1 MPPAE
6 KSDTVVILSIT
17 SLQVLDCRLRP
28 RERTRCC
35 GAQTILG
42 TVLPP
47 GRRVISMKLLHVYD
61 DRFHQHLNP
70 PGHPERPERLDAVVR
85 GVRSARGIRLIE
97 RLPEPADLDLIHL
110 VHTPDYVKR
119 IEEISKAGGGR
130 LDPDTTAS
138 TGSWDAAIR
147 SAGAGPIA
155 VQALQDGIA
164 DSAFLS
170 LRPPGHHAEADR
182 AMGFCLFNNVAITA
196 AWLAEAGSRVAIF
209 DWDVHH
215 GNGTQHSLYQHPDI
229 LFISLHEYPLY
240 PGTGWLDECGTGKGE
255 GLTINIPVAA
265 RTGGDLYTAA
275 TENVIVPI
283 LTEFEPDWLLVSA
296 GYDAHFR
303 DPLASVRLQES
314 DYAVITSMLGSVVP
328 VNRTIFFLEGGYD
341 LQALESSTRAT
352 LEAIGRADSDRSKE
366 GPRTEREAWER
377 LSAAESTQKRYWK
390 LT

>member
-1 MPPAE
+1 M
-6 KSDTVVILSIT
+6 
-17 SLQVLDCRLRP
+17 
-28 RERTRCC
+28 
-35 GAQTILG
+35 
-42 TVLPP
+42 
-47 GRRVISMKLLHVYD
+47 RVLHVYD
-61 DRFHQHLNP
+61 DRFNEHLNP

-85 GVRSARGIRLIE
+85 GVRSARGIELIE
-97 RLPEPADLDLIHL
+97 MLPEPADPDLIHL
-110 VHTPDYVKR
+110 VHTPNYVR
-119 IEEISKAGGGR
+119 FIEEVSKTGGGR
-130 LDPDTTAS
+130 LDPDTSAS
-138 TGSWDAAIR
+138 SGSWEAAIR
-147 SAGAGPIA
+147 AAGAGPLA

-196 AWLAEAGSRVAIF
+196 AWLAEAGNRVAIF

-215 GNGTQHSLYQHPDI
+215 GNGTQHSLYRHPDI
-229 LFISLHEYPLY
+229 LFVSMHEYPLY

-265 RTGGDLYTAA
+265 RTGGDLYSAA

-296 GYDAHFR
+296 GYDAHVR
-303 DPLASVRLQES
+303 DPLASVRLQGG

-328 VNRTIFFLEGGYD
+328 PNRTIFFLEGGYD
-341 LQALESSTRAT
+341 LHALETSTRAT
-352 LEAIGRADSDRSKE
+352 LEAIGTADSDGSE
-366 GPRTEREAWER
+366 DAARTEREAWER
-377 LSAAESTQKRYWK
+377 LAAAETTQKRYWK